1 MATTSEGGD
10 ESQRPEPEYRRE
22 ESVAG
27 STAVPPEDPAWVLGG
42 PPEHAWVDLQD
53 AEDTEVKGFLARL
66 KRSVWFPI
74 LSKGAGVA
82 FVLLVL
88 SLIGSWS
95 TLRAKGAFGL
105 GSPEESSGALLASQL
120 GVDWMP
126 STPPAP
132 PASALLPPKHDAR
145 SLHRE
150 TQPQP
155 AFAHPHPQEKSAGI
169 TADGRVILNTAS
181 VEDFQRL
188 PGVGKRRAETIVKL
202 REKLKRFRRKTD
214 LLRVRGIG
222 VRTLKRLSP
231 LIVVDPPPPPKEG
244 GNDEKSSK
252 AKKPKR

>member
-1 MATTSEGGD
+1 MAQTSEGGD
-10 ESQRPEPEYRRE
+10 QCRYPEPDRNRKETID
-22 ESVAG
+22 G
-27 STAVPPEDPAWVLGG
+27 SAAVLPEDPAWVLGG
-42 PPEHAWVDLQD
+42 PPEHAWMDLQD
-53 AEDTEVKGFLARL
+53 DSEEAETSGFLARL

-74 LSKGAGVA
+74 LSKAAGVA

-95 TLRAKGAFGL
+95 ALRAKGLFGL
-105 GSPEESSGALLASQL
+105 GSTEEASGALFASQL
-120 GVDWMP
+120 GVDWVP

-132 PASALLPPKHDAR
+132 PVSALLPSKQDVR
-145 SLHRE
+145 RE
-150 TQPQP
+150 AAGKPGI
-155 AFAHPHPQEKSAGI
+155 AHPHPQEKSAGI
-169 TADGRVILNTAS
+169 TPDGKVILNSAT

-231 LIVVDPPPPPKEG
+231 LIVVDPPPPPKEEAKKAES
-244 GNDEKSSK
+244 DE
-252 AKKPKR
+252 AKKPQR

>member
-1 MATTSEGGD
+1 MAQTSDGG
-10 ESQRPEPEYRRE
+10 EQARSQEPQQNRE
-22 ESVAG
+22 ETPVG
-27 STAVPPEDPAWVLGG
+27 SAAVSPEDPAWVLGG
-42 PPEHAWVDLQD
+42 PPEHAWVDLQEPD
-53 AEDTEVKGFLARL
+53 ADPEQGFLARL
-66 KRSVWFPI
+66 KRSVWFPV

-95 TLRAKGAFGL
+95 TLRAKGVLGL
-105 GSPEESSGALLASQL
+105 GSPEESSGALFASQL
-120 GVDWMP
+120 GVDWVP

-132 PASALLPPKHDAR
+132 PASALLPAKPKA
-145 SLHRE
+145 E
-150 TQPQP
+150 TEAMPS
-155 AFAHPHPQEKSAGI
+155 AIAHPHPTEKSAGI
-169 TADGRVILNTAS
+169 TPDGKVILNTAS

-231 LIVVDPPPPPKEG
+231 LIVVDPPPPPKEPEG
-244 GNDEKSSK
+244 DANKDE
-252 AKKPKR
+252 AKKPKG